1 MLTIQGLKDL
11 GVNTD
16 EGLARCLNNE
26 AFYFRLIN
34 MALNDAAYDSLRAS
48 FDAGDDKKAFED
60 AHKLKGMLGNLSL
73 TPIFDPVSE
82 LTEIL
87 RGNADGDKEALY
99 AEIVKQRDAL
109 IALANG

>member
-48 FDAGDDKKAFED
+48 FDAGTTRKPSRSYAASANTAPRNAAAVTVGARKK
-60 AHKLKGMLGNLSL
+60 
-73 TPIFDPVSE
+73 P
-82 LTEIL
+82 
-87 RGNADGDKEALY
+87 
-99 AEIVKQRDAL
+99 
-109 IALANG
+109 